1 MIKENVKTLQD
12 LVAES
17 AVLYGDK
24 AFLKE
29 KKGKNVIETSFSQ
42 ICERAKKI
50 GSFVTEKANGNKI
63 HCALIGATSSAYL
76 TAYFGVS
83 CSGNVIVPLDAQ
95 MKEADLCDHLRRSD
109 AEILFFDKKFQPMLD
124 AVKEGCPQVKTFVSL
139 QEVDGETS
147 IDSIIASYKPM
158 EWQPLDPDSLAAILF
173 TSGTTGLSKG
183 VMLRHSNLIDNTM
196 CQDNESTPDD
206 VLLSVLPIHHVYCFT
221 CDILLSLR
229 YGTTVCVN
237 DSMMHIAQNLKF
249 FKPTIILLVPMIAE
263 TIYKKIKSAVEADPS
278 LDINEVAKAV
288 FGGNLRGIY
297 SGGAYLNPK
306 LAEVYRG
313 FGIPIAQGYGMT
325 ECSPRISTGNLS
337 DTNSESIGTI
347 VNGCQVKV
355 VDGEIWA
362 KSPSVMAG
370 YYKNPEATAEA
381 LTEDGWLRTG
391 DLGFVDN
398 TNHLYIT
405 GRKKNLII
413 LSNGENVSPE
423 ELENKFSGLD
433 WLAEILIYAEEGMIT
448 AEIYP
453 NQEYLNENGI
463 EKIEELFRAH
473 VAEVNKTVSTAKAI
487 RRMRIRDDEFAKTTS
502 KKIKRM
508 QETTGRLLD

>member
-1 MIKENVKTLQD
+1 M
-12 LVAES
+12 
-17 AVLYGDK
+17 G
-24 AFLKE
+24 
-29 KKGKNVIETSFSQ
+29 
-42 ICERAKKI
+42 IC
-50 GSFVTEKANGNKI
+50 
-63 HCALIGATSSAYL
+63 C
-76 TAYFGVS
+76 
-83 CSGNVIVPLDAQ
+83 
-95 MKEADLCDHLRRSD
+95 
-109 AEILFFDKKFQPMLD
+109 
-124 AVKEGCPQVKTFVSL
+124 
-139 QEVDGETS
+139 
-147 IDSIIASYKPM
+147 
-158 EWQPLDPDSLAAILF
+158 
-173 TSGTTGLSKG
+173 
-183 VMLRHSNLIDNTM
+183 
-196 CQDNESTPDD
+196 
-206 VLLSVLPIHHVYCFT
+206 
-221 CDILLSLR
+221 
-229 YGTTVCVN
+229 
-237 DSMMHIAQNLKF
+237 
-249 FKPTIILLVPMIAE
+249 
-263 TIYKKIKSAVEADPS
+263 
-278 LDINEVAKAV
+278 
-288 FGGNLRGIY
+288 
-297 SGGAYLNPK
+297 
-306 LAEVYRG
+306 
-313 FGIPIAQGYGMT
+313 
-325 ECSPRISTGNLS
+325 

-433 WLAEILIYAEEGMIT
+433 WLAEVLIYAGMIT